1 MHILGGTERSKI
13 NILNFYF
20 GELEKGD
27 NLKIKQTD
35 EKEITNIRREIS
47 HVENKKTIEKYGE
60 TKKLILWKY
69 Q

>member
-60 TKKLILWKY
+60 TKKLIL
-69 Q
+69 